1 MKLSVS
7 GIKHSFKGLCGPSQ
21 FYLLFSLLSL
31 ALYLLQM
38 MGTKNRM
45 NTAIGFSMQTLVTLA
60 WTFILNWV
68 CSLKYG
74 NKIAWFLV
82 FLPLLLLFTILIVF
96 YHMID
101 TMGLSKGDIHAMIKQ
116 TNVGGYTY
124 DDGDLIECDSCDEHS
139 I

>member
-21 FYLLFSLLSL
+21 FYISFSLLSL
-31 ALYLLQM
+31 SLYLLQM
-38 MGTKNRM
+38 IESKNKV
-45 NTAIGFSMQTLVTLA
+45 NTVVGFSMQVFVTLA
-60 WTFILNWV
+60 WTFTLNWV

-82 FLPLLLLFTILIVF
+82 FFPILLLFTILIVF

-116 TNVGGYTY
+116 TNVGGY
-124 DDGDLIECDSCDEHS
+124 DDDLLECDSCDNTT